1 MLVSILKLTIT
12 VLKKIKH
19 AIGFRFCSTVGS
31 GSDQKWTSSAHYAKS
46 HLKRKFKGTSFSKT
60 ASKGTVPIR
69 CLQQT
74 KYQDDDQMKNVMTF
88 ADNWPVMHIFP

>member
-19 AIGFRFCSTVGS
+19 AVGFRFCSTVGS

-60 ASKGTVPIR
+60 ASKGTHT
-69 CLQQT
+69 LSSTT